1 MVLLLHHRL
10 TSVYKQSVTKS
21 QKQIVQPST
30 DGPRGTAAD
39 RIVAVVVVVVAV
51 VVVEGFFV
59 VVVVVV
65 VCGV

>member
-39 RIVAVVVVVVAV
+39 RIVAVVVVAV

-65 VCGV
+65 VVVCGV